1 MRTYDDLPQEAVGNV
16 DHEVPFQ
23 PLPDGRPRLD
33 ERDIDD
39 LVAFL
44 RTLTDADASSMR

>member
-1 MRTYDDLPQEAVGNV
+1 MSTVRRPRGAVRAA
-16 DHEVPFQ
+16 
-23 PLPDGRPRLD
+23 PDGRPRLD

-44 RTLTDADASSMR
+44 RTLTDADAQAAAGAITGHPDR